1 MSNRPLPPLS
11 TLQAFCAI
19 AETGGFGRA
28 AERLGLTQTAVSHQ
42 IAQLEGWL
50 GERLFERGRRGARLS
65 PAGLKLHPD
74 VSAALQSLETSLHQA
89 RAASASP
96 SLAIATTPE
105 FSSQWLAPRLESFCR
120 RYPKIEVQI
129 AVSYKRPD
137 FANAD
142 LAIWL
147 GRGGP
152 EVVTEPLLLDDEFV
166 VCAPEVSA
174 RLPKRGAIRAAPLL
188 AYRGMRHTVLD
199 WQLWFEQIGGDPDA
213 PELAGYDITEAVRD
227 AKVFNTV
234 EEMLA
239 DPIVKNGHFGRY
251 TNFVNLYDYA
261 AIAIPAGFG
270 RNGLPGGVT
279 LIGPAFT
286 DDALAPFADAM
297 HRALGAGMGK
307 DKTASL
313 PEESRVAQLDDGF
326 VPIVV
331 VGAHLTGMP
340 LNHELTGP
348 GGYRLQTCRTAGD
361 YRLFVLPN
369 TVPSASAGALPSN
382 AVSPL
387 WSSAVE
393 ILPSRNWS
401 LRNRVVAST
410 FMSVAETLAGS
421 MPSLAATC
429 ARSTVRPTEVGL

>member
-1 MSNRPLPPLS
+1 MSNWPLPPLS

-74 VSAALQSLETSLHQA
+74 IAAALASLETSLHQA

-105 FSSQWLAPRLESFCR
+105 FSSQWLAPRLENFCR

-137 FANAD
+137 FARAD

-188 AYRGMRHTVLD
+188 VYRGMRHTVLD

-213 PELAGYDITEAVRD
+213 PELAGYDITEAVRE
-227 AKVFNTV
+227 AKVFDTF
-234 EEMLA
+234 EEMLEA
-239 DPIVKNGHFGRY
+239 CGRGEGFALVRSSLAGAGLASGTLKRCFIEQQPAALNY
-251 TNFVNLYDYA
+251 AMLY
-261 AIAIPAGFG
+261 PAG
-270 RNGLPGGVT
+270 
-279 LIGPAFT
+279 
-286 DDALAPFADAM
+286 ALEKSSV
-297 HRALGAGMGK
+297 ALFRQW
-307 DKTASL
+307 L
-313 PEESRVAQLDDGF
+313 LEE
-326 VPIVV
+326 
-331 VGAHLTGMP
+331 T
-340 LNHELTGP
+340 
-348 GGYRLQTCRTAGD
+348 
-361 YRLFVLPN
+361 
-369 TVPSASAGALPSN
+369 ASAG
-382 AVSPL
+382 
-387 WSSAVE
+387 
-393 ILPSRNWS
+393 
-401 LRNRVVAST
+401 
-410 FMSVAETLAGS
+410 
-421 MPSLAATC
+421 
-429 ARSTVRPTEVGL
+429 